1 MSYDNP
7 TDPSSA
13 NLPAELDIPVL
24 AIRNTVIFPVLAFPI
39 NVGRT
44 KSVRAIEKAL
54 APYRTEVVDL
64 PDGAR
69 AIEVHEL
76 PYGVTATDL
85 LEEIEAQVRGG
96 RLAFVQSLREGDGAV
111 HVVIELT
118 SDAVV
123 ERALEDL
130 QKHTSLAKEK
140 YLGIFSQRDPKTE
153 DPDPSDLHQVGTI
166 VKILKMVKVPGNKL
180 NVIIQGLARAKVQ
193 DWGSDESYLRAKL
206 ETFQPETPSRDAEEL
221 MDSLR
226 ELAQK
231 VIDLSP
237 QIPAEANFLVRSINE
252 PGVLADIVASN
263 LNIPPDEKQ
272 ELLETFPTH
281 DRMQK
286 VIALLNKEIQVLELS
301 NKIQTEVKGEM
312 DKAQREYFLREQL
325 KAIQKE
331 LGEVDE
337 RQEEF
342 EELKRGIKRAK
353 MPKEVEEVAFKELKR
368 MARMSPGAA
377 EYTVSRTYIDWLTDL
392 PWAISSKDRL
402 DVNEAERILDSDHF
416 GLEKVKQRI
425 LEFLAVRKLK
435 QDMKGPILCLVG
447 PPGVGKTSLAKSVA
461 RALGRK
467 MHRIALGGVRD
478 EAEIRGHRRT
488 YIGSM
493 PGKVIKGLKKSGTNN
508 PVFVLD
514 EIDKLGADYRGD
526 PSSALLEVLDPEQND
541 TFQDHYLDVTFDLS
555 KVLFIATANVP
566 DTIPGP
572 LRDRMEIIRIAG
584 YTHNEKQQIARRY
597 LWPECL
603 EDHGLTDDMV
613 TLPDATLDKV
623 IEAYTREAGVRSL
636 KRELAAVCRWSAR
649 EIASE
654 KRERGFE
661 ITSELLEEIR
671 GPIHFFKE
679 VADRTAVA
687 GVATGLAWTAVGGE
701 ILFIE
706 ATKMKG
712 KGGLTLTGSLGD
724 VMKESV
730 SVARS
735 YIRAAGDELGVDVD
749 DFDSLDLHV
758 HVPSGAIPK
767 DGPSAG
773 VTMITAITSLMTG
786 LKVDPTLAM
795 TGEITLR
802 GAVLPVGGVKEKV
815 LAAHRAGIRTV
826 LLPERCKKDL
836 VEVPD
841 EIQQDME
848 FKFMSRMEDVLNEAL
863 GKENLA
869 EARKKLALK
878 KQKKAVEA
886 NSAAAQA

>member
-1 MSYDNP
+1 MSFENP
-7 TDPSSA
+7 TDPASA
-13 NLPAELDIPVL
+13 NLPPVLEIPVL

-39 NVGRT
+39 NVGRS
-44 KSVRAIEKAL
+44 KSVKAVEEAL
-54 APYRTEVVDL
+54 ATE
-64 PDGAR
+64 
-69 AIEVHEL
+69 
-76 PYGVTATDL
+76 
-85 LEEIEAQVRGG
+85 
-96 RLAFVQSLREGDGAV
+96 
-111 HVVIELT
+111 
-118 SDAVV
+118 
-123 ERALEDL
+123 
-130 QKHTSLAKEK
+130 EK
-140 YLGIFSQRDPKTE
+140 YLGIFAQRDPKTE
-153 DPDPSDLHQVGTI
+153 DPEPSDLYQVGTV

-180 NVIIQGLARAKVQ
+180 NVIIQGLSRARIREWKDDGHLVA
-193 DWGSDESYLRAKL
+193 EI
-206 ETFQPETPSRDAEEL
+206 ETHKPEPASREAEEL
-221 MDSLR
+221 MDTLR

-231 VIDLSP
+231 IIDLSP
-237 QIPAEANFLVRSINE
+237 QIPAEASFLVRSIDE

-272 ELLETFPTH
+272 DLLETFGTH
-281 DRMQK
+281 ERMQK
-286 VIALLNKEIQVLELS
+286 VVALLNKEIQVLELS

-342 EELKRGIKRAK
+342 EELKRSIKRAR
-353 MPKEVEEVAFKELKR
+353 MPKDVEEAAFKELKR
-368 MARMSPGAA
+368 MSRMSPGAA
-377 EYTVSRTYIDWLTDL
+377 EYTVSRTYIDWLCEL
-392 PWAISSKDRL
+392 PWSITSKDRL
-402 DVNEAERILDSDHF
+402 DVNEAERILEEDHY

-467 MHRIALGGVRD
+467 MVRIALGGVRD

-493 PGKVIKGLKKSGTNN
+493 PGKIIKGMKKASTNN

-541 TFQDHYLDVTFDLS
+541 SFTDHYLDVPFDLS
-555 KVLFIATANVP
+555 KVLFIATANIP

-584 YTHNEKQQIARRY
+584 YTHQEKSQIARRY
-597 LWPECL
+597 LWKECL
-603 EDHGLTDDMV
+603 DDHGLSEDMV
-613 TLPDATLDKV
+613 ALPDETLDKV
-623 IEAYTREAGVRSL
+623 IESYTQEAGVRGL
-636 KRELAAVCRWSAR
+636 KRELAAVCRWCAR
-649 EIASE
+649 EIAAG
-654 KRERGFE
+654 KREAGF
-661 ITSELLEEIR
+661 TVTPELLEEMR
-671 GPIHFFKE
+671 GPIHFWKE
-679 VADRTAVA
+679 VAERTAVP
-687 GVATGLAWTAVGGE
+687 GVATGLAWTATGGE

-712 KGGLTLTGSLGD
+712 KGAMTLTGSLGD

-735 YIRAAGDELGVDVD
+735 YIRSMAEDLGVDD
-749 DFDSLDLHV
+749 KDFESLDLHV

-773 VTMITAITSLMTG
+773 VTMITAITSLLTG
-786 LKVDPTLAM
+786 SKVDPTVAM

-802 GAVLPVGGVKEKV
+802 GAVLPIGGVKEKV
-815 LAAHRAGIRTV
+815 LAAHRAGIKTV
-826 LLPERCKKDL
+826 LLPDKNRKDL

-841 EIQQDME
+841 EIKKDLD
-848 FKFMSRMEDVLNEAL
+848 FHFVSRMEEVLEVAL
-863 GKENLA
+863 GSDALA
-869 EARKKLALK
+869 QARSRLALK
-878 KQKKAVEA
+878 KQQE
-886 NSAAAQA
+886 SAAKDAAPPPAPQA

>member
-1 MSYDNP
+1 MSFENP

-13 NLPAELDIPVL
+13 NLPSNLEIPVL

-44 KSVRAIEKAL
+44 KSVKAVEEAL
-54 APYRTEVVDL
+54 ATE
-64 PDGAR
+64 
-69 AIEVHEL
+69 
-76 PYGVTATDL
+76 
-85 LEEIEAQVRGG
+85 
-96 RLAFVQSLREGDGAV
+96 
-111 HVVIELT
+111 
-118 SDAVV
+118 
-123 ERALEDL
+123 
-130 QKHTSLAKEK
+130 EK
-140 YLGIFSQRDPKTE
+140 FLGIFAQRDPKTE
-153 DPDPSDLHQVGTI
+153 NPDPSDLYQVGTV

-180 NVIIQGLARAKVQ
+180 NVIIQGLARARV
-193 DWGSDESYLRAKL
+193 GSWTETEDFLRADIESFK
-206 ETFQPETPSRDAEEL
+206 PDAPTREAENL
-221 MDSLR
+221 MSTLR

-231 VIDLSP
+231 IIDLSP
-237 QIPAEANFLVRSINE
+237 QIPAEASFLVRSIDE

-272 ELLETFPTH
+272 ELLETFDTH
-281 DRMQK
+281 ERMEK

-337 RQEEF
+337 RHEEF
-342 EELKRGIKRAK
+342 EELKRSIKRAK
-353 MPKEVEEVAFKELKR
+353 MPRDVEEVAFKELKR
-368 MARMSPGAA
+368 MSRMSPGAA
-377 EYTVSRTYIDWLTDL
+377 EYTVSRTYIDWLCEL

-402 DVNEAERILDSDHF
+402 DVNEAERILDEDHY
-416 GLEKVKQRI
+416 GLEKVKKRI

-435 QDMKGPILCLVG
+435 ADMKGPILCLVG

-467 MHRIALGGVRD
+467 MHRISLGGVRD
-478 EAEIRGHRRT
+478 EAEVRGHRRT

-493 PGKVIKGLKKSGTNN
+493 PGKIIKGLKKATTNN

-541 TFQDHYLDVTFDLS
+541 TFQDHYLDVSFDLS
-555 KVLFIATANVP
+555 RVLFIATANIP

-572 LRDRMEIIRIAG
+572 LLDRMEVIRIAG
-584 YTHNEKQQIARRY
+584 YTMIEKKMIATRY
-597 LWPECL
+597 LWPQCL

-613 TLPDATLDKV
+613 QISEETLNKV
-623 IEAYTREAGVRSL
+623 IESYTREAGVRNL

-649 EIASE
+649 EIASA
-654 KRERGFE
+654 KREAP
-661 ITSELLEEIR
+661 IVVTPDLVEEIR

-679 VADRTAVA
+679 VAERTSVP
-687 GVATGLAWTAVGGE
+687 GVATGLAWTSVGGE

-712 KGGLTLTGSLGD
+712 KGNLTLTGSLGD

-735 YIRAAGDELGVDVD
+735 YIKATAAEFGIDET
-749 DFDSLDLHV
+749 DFERLDLHV

-773 VTMITAITSLMTG
+773 VTMITAITSLLTG
-786 LKVDPTLAM
+786 IKIDPAVAM

-815 LAAHRAGIRTV
+815 LAAHRAGIKTV
-826 LLPERCKKDL
+826 LLPEKCRKDL

-841 EIQQDME
+841 EIQQDLE
-848 FKFMSRMEDVLNEAL
+848 FKFMARMEDVLNATL
-863 GKENLA
+863 GKKNLDKVRKNLA
-869 EARKKLALK
+869 TKVAARAAEASNQTGGTK
-878 KQKKAVEA
+878 
-886 NSAAAQA
+886 AQA

>member
-1 MSYDNP
+1 MAFESP
-7 TDPSSA
+7 TETTTADVPA
-13 NLPAELDIPVL
+13 NLDIPVL

-44 KSVRAIEKAL
+44 KSVRAVEEAL
-54 APYRTEVVDL
+54 ATE
-64 PDGAR
+64 
-69 AIEVHEL
+69 
-76 PYGVTATDL
+76 
-85 LEEIEAQVRGG
+85 
-96 RLAFVQSLREGDGAV
+96 
-111 HVVIELT
+111 
-118 SDAVV
+118 
-123 ERALEDL
+123 
-130 QKHTSLAKEK
+130 EK
-140 YLGIFSQRDPKTE
+140 YLGIFAQRDPKTD
-153 DPDPSDLHQVGTI
+153 DPDPSDLYQVGTV

-180 NVIIQGLARAKVQ
+180 NVIIQGLARAQVQ
-193 DWGSDESYLRAKL
+193 DWREDGPYLRARL
-206 ETFQPETPSRDAEEL
+206 DTFRPEPPGEEAEQL
-221 MDSLR
+221 MDTLR
-226 ELAQK
+226 ELAQRI
-231 VIDLSP
+231 IDLSP
-237 QIPAEANFLVRSINE
+237 QIPAEASFLVRSIDE

-272 ELLETFPTH
+272 DLLETFNTH
-281 DRMQK
+281 ERMQK

-342 EELKRGIKRAK
+342 EEIKRAIKRAK
-353 MPKEVEEVAFKELKR
+353 MPKDVEEIAYKELKR
-368 MARMSPGAA
+368 MSRMSPGAA
-377 EYTVSRTYIDWLTDL
+377 EYTVSRTYIDWLCDL
-392 PWAISSKDRL
+392 PWSVSSKDRL
-402 DVNEAERILDSDHF
+402 DVNEAERILEEDHY
-416 GLEKVKQRI
+416 GLDKVKQRI

-493 PGKVIKGLKKSGTNN
+493 PGKVIKGLKKSTTNN

-541 TFQDHYLDVTFDLS
+541 SFTDHYLDVQFDLS

-584 YTHNEKQQIARRY
+584 YTHNEKEQIAKRY

-603 EDHGLTDDMV
+603 EDHGLTDEMV
-613 TLPDATLDKV
+613 TLPQDTLDMV
-623 IEAYTREAGVRSL
+623 IESYTREAGVRSL
-636 KRELAAVCRWSAR
+636 KRELAAICRWTAR
-649 EIASE
+649 EIASA
-654 KRERGFE
+654 KREAGFE
-661 ITSELLEEIR
+661 ITKELLEEIR
-671 GPIHFFKE
+671 GPIHYWKE
-679 VADRTAVA
+679 VAERTAVA
-687 GVATGLAWTAVGGE
+687 GVATGLAWTSTGGE

-706 ATKMKG
+706 ATKMRG
-712 KGGLTLTGSLGD
+712 KGTLTLTGSLGD

-735 YIRAAGDELGVDVD
+735 FIRSSAIDIGIDDR
-749 DFDSLDLHV
+749 DFDTLDLHV

-773 VTMITAITSLMTG
+773 VTMITAISSLLTG
-786 LKVDPTLAM
+786 LKVDPTIAM

-815 LAAHRAGIRTV
+815 LAAHRAGIKTV
-826 LLPERCKKDL
+826 VLPEKCRKDL

-841 EIQQDME
+841 EIQEALD
-848 FKFMSRMEDVLNEAL
+848 FRFVSRMEEVLDLAL
-863 GKENLA
+863 GADNLA
-869 EARKKLALK
+869 EARRRHALR
-878 KQKKAVEA
+878 KQAEA
-886 NSAAAQA
+886 AEESAGGSAAPLA

>member
-1 MSYDNP
+1 MSFENP
-7 TDPSSA
+7 IDPA
-13 NLPAELDIPVL
+13 RENLPPVLEVPVL

-39 NVGRT
+39 NVGRN
-44 KSVRAIEKAL
+44 KSVRAVEEAL
-54 APYRTEVVDL
+54 AT
-64 PDGAR
+64 
-69 AIEVHEL
+69 
-76 PYGVTATDL
+76 
-85 LEEIEAQVRGG
+85 
-96 RLAFVQSLREGDGAV
+96 
-111 HVVIELT
+111 
-118 SDAVV
+118 
-123 ERALEDL
+123 
-130 QKHTSLAKEK
+130 KEQ
-140 YLGIFSQRDPKTE
+140 YLGIFAQRDPKTE
-153 DPDPSDLHQVGTI
+153 DPESSDLYQVGTI

-180 NVIIQGLARAKVQ
+180 NVIIQGLSRARIREWKDNGQ
-193 DWGSDESYLRAKL
+193 YLVAEL
-206 ETFQPETPSRDAEEL
+206 DTFKPEPPTREAEQM
-221 MDSLR
+221 MDTLR

-231 VIDLSP
+231 YIDLSP
-237 QIPAEANFLVRSINE
+237 QIPAEASFLVRSIDE

-272 ELLETFPTH
+272 DLLETFPTH
-281 DRMQK
+281 ERMQK
-286 VIALLNKEIQVLELS
+286 VVAQLNKEIQVLELS

-342 EELKRGIKRAK
+342 EELKRMIKRAK
-353 MPKEVEEVAFKELKR
+353 MPKDVEETAFKELKR
-368 MARMSPGAA
+368 MSRMSPGAA
-377 EYTVSRTYIDWLTDL
+377 EYTVSRTYIDWLAEL
-392 PWAISSKDRL
+392 PWSITSKDRL
-402 DVNEAERILDSDHF
+402 DVNEAERILDEDHY

-467 MHRIALGGVRD
+467 MVRIALGGVRD

-493 PGKVIKGLKKSGTNN
+493 PGKVIKGLKKAGTNN

-541 TFQDHYLDVTFDLS
+541 SFTDHYLDVTFDLS
-555 KVLFIATANVP
+555 KVLFIATANIP

-584 YTHNEKQQIARRY
+584 YTHQEKAQIARRY
-597 LWPECL
+597 LWKECL
-603 EDHGLTDDMV
+603 DDHGLTEEMV
-613 TLPDATLDKV
+613 RLPDATVDMV
-623 IEAYTREAGVRSL
+623 IESYTLEAGVRSL
-636 KRELAAVCRWSAR
+636 KRELAAVCRWCAR
-649 EIASE
+649 EIASG
-654 KRERGFE
+654 KRVAGFE
-661 ITSELLEEIR
+661 VTPELLEEIR
-671 GPIHFFKE
+671 GPIHFWKE
-679 VADRTAVA
+679 VAERTAIP
-687 GVATGLAWTAVGGE
+687 GVATGLAWTATGGE

-735 YIRAAGDELGVDVD
+735 FIRSMVDDLGVDD
-749 DFDSLDLHV
+749 RDFESLDLHV

-773 VTMITAITSLMTG
+773 VTMVTAITSLLTG
-786 LKVDPTLAM
+786 CKVDPTIAM

-802 GAVLPVGGVKEKV
+802 GAVLPIGGVKEKV
-815 LAAHRAGIRTV
+815 LAAHRAGIKTV
-826 LLPERCKKDL
+826 LLPEKNRKDL
-836 VEVPD
+836 IEVPD
-841 EIQQDME
+841 EIQKDLT
-848 FKFMSRMEDVLNEAL
+848 FKFMSRLEDVLEAAL
-863 GKENLA
+863 GPDALIVAKARLA
-869 EARKKLALK
+869 QKRAEEAAA
-878 KQKKAVEA
+878 KKAPETP
-886 NSAAAQA
+886 QA